1 MKITK
6 RQLRRI
12 VKEEKAKLIREIR
25 DPKWKKG
32 YAGGAPAR
40 PGPITRTDTPGPDEW
55 YDAINDL
62 IYSELGASGGDMSTD
77 GRSII
82 EALENLRRDIQDE
95 LGAGPLPMGV
105 E

>member
-12 VKEEKAKLIREIR
+12 IKEEKRKVLHEQHA
-25 DPKWKKG
+25 WKPG
-32 YAGGAPAR
+32 AGAESGA
-40 PGPITRTDTPGPDEW
+40 W

-62 IYSELGASGGDMSTD
+62 IYSELGASGGDIKTD